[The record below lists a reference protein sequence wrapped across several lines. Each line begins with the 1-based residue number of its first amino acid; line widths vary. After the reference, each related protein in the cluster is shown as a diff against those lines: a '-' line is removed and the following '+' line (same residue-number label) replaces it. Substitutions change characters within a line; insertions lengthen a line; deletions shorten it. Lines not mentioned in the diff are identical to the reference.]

1 MKEKEFEKLLA
12 QSKID
17 EAMDNR
23 IEDNL
28 LLYNPSVSSN
38 LAKGKITK
46 LNKMLYSRAFH
57 FAYKAAAVVVVLAV
71 VGGATAWAA
80 KKLVKTYPTEI
91 RTVTEEELINEYEE
105 LGIDYDEYQKKVA
118 ERSVRKNFGTGN
130 SMVSP
135 ITDTEGNILE
145 PDENGFIHFSDG
157 STFKPAAARDPKGHE
172 KDRISAEEAFAELG
186 IPNLIPDYVYD
197 NYFVSEGGF
206 RYVETAYD
214 DWTAKTLTV
223 SFFPDYK
230 SPEYAEGDLFRKRI
244 YFTFSPFKELPE
256 TPGVSMIGKKNP
268 GEISSY
274 TTINGIECTILT
286 DTNIMAFI
294 YYSSDTIGDGHMAVE
309 FVGHTMDEATR
320 ILDMLSLTEDNT
332 QNTEM
337 E

>member
-17 EAMDNR
+17 GAMDNR

-28 LLYNPSVSSN
+28 LLYNPSVSSS
-38 LAKGKITK
+38 LIKGKVIK
-46 LNKMLYSRAFH
+46 LNKMLYSRAFR
-57 FAYKAAAVVVVLAV
+57 FAYKAAAVVAVLAA

-91 RTVTEEELINEYEE
+91 RTVTEDELADEYEE
-105 LGIDYDEYQKKVA
+105 QGIDYDEYQKSVT
-118 ERSVRKNFGTGN
+118 ERSIRKNFGSGN

-145 PDENGFIHFSDG
+145 ADENGYITFSDG
-157 STFKPAAARDPKGHE
+157 SIFKPAAARDPKGHE

-197 NYFVSEGGF
+197 NYFVKEGGF

-214 DWTAKTLTV
+214 GWISKILTV

-230 SPEYAEGDLFRKRI
+230 SPEYAEGDLVRKTI
-244 YFTFSPFKELPE
+244 NFTFSPFKELPE
-256 TPGVSMIGKKNP
+256 TPGVTMIGNKNP

-274 TTINGIECTILT
+274 TTINGIECTILKNI
-286 DTNIMAFI
+286 NIMAFI

-309 FVGHTMDEATR
+309 FIGHTMDEATR

-332 QNTEM
+332 QNAEM